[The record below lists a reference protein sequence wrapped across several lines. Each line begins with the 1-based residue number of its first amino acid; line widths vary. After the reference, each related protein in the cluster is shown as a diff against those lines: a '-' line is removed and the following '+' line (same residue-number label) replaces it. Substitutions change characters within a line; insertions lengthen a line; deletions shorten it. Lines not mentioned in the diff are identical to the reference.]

1 MLIEYQTRLNELREE
16 RNLFQKDVAKL
27 LNTSRTNYSTWEL
40 NTKFIPLKHLNNYC
54 NIFNVSMDYVFYL
67 SNSRGNTINKT
78 YKLNKKIIAEN
89 LKKFMSDRNIT
100 QVELAKVLNTT
111 QSTISSYVNGK
122 TLIITSFLYQIA
134 KEYNISMDEICNR
147 NN

>member
-100 QVELAKVLNTT
+100 QVELAKLLNTT

-134 KEYNISMDEICNR
+134 KEYNLSMDEMCNR
-147 NN
+147 K

>member
-1 MLIEYQTRLNELREE
+1 MIIEYQTRLNELREE

-27 LNTSRTNYSTWEL
+27 LNTSRSNYSTWEL

-89 LKKFMSDRNIT
+89 LKKFISERNIT
-100 QVELAKVLNTT
+100 QVELAKLLNTT

-134 KEYNISMDEICNR
+134 KEYNLSMDEICNR
-147 NN
+147 K

>member
-1 MLIEYQTRLNELREE
+1 MIIEYQTRLNELREE

-27 LNTSRTNYSTWEL
+27 LNTSRSNYSTWEL

-89 LKKFMSDRNIT
+89 LKKFISERNIT
-100 QVELAKVLNTT
+100 QVELAKLLNTT

-134 KEYNISMDEICNR
+134 KEYNLSMDEMCNR
-147 NN
+147 K

>member
-1 MLIEYQTRLNELREE
+1 MIIEYQTRLNELREE
-16 RNLFQKDVAKL
+16 RNLLQKDVAKL
-27 LNTSRTNYSTWEL
+27 LNTSRSNYSTWEL

-147 NN
+147 K

>member
-1 MLIEYQTRLNELREE
+1 MIIEYQTRLNELREE

-27 LNTSRTNYSTWEL
+27 LNTSRSNYSTWEL

-89 LKKFMSDRNIT
+89 LKKFISERNIT
-100 QVELAKVLNTT
+100 QVELAKLLNTT
-111 QSTISSYVNGK
+111 QSTISSYINGK

-134 KEYNISMDEICNR
+134 KEYNLSMDEMCNR
-147 NN
+147 K

>member
-1 MLIEYQTRLNELREE
+1 MIIEYQTRLNELREE

-27 LNTSRTNYSTWEL
+27 LNTSRSNYSTWEL

-89 LKKFMSDRNIT
+89 LKKFISERNIT
-100 QVELAKVLNTT
+100 QVELAKLLNTT
-111 QSTISSYVNGK
+111 QSTISSYINGK

-134 KEYNISMDEICNR
+134 KEYNLSMDEICNR
-147 NN
+147 K

>member
-1 MLIEYQTRLNELREE
+1 MIIEYQTRLNELREE
-16 RNLFQKDVAKL
+16 RNLLQKDVAKL
-27 LNTSRTNYSTWEL
+27 LNTSRSNYSTWEL

-67 SNSRGNTINKT
+67 SKSRGNTINKT

-134 KEYNISMDEICNR
+134 KEYNVSMDEICNR
-147 NN
+147 K

>member
-1 MLIEYQTRLNELREE
+1 MIIEYQTRLNELREE

-27 LNTSRTNYSTWEL
+27 LNTSRSNYSTWEL

-89 LKKFMSDRNIT
+89 LKKFMSERNIT
-100 QVELAKVLNTT
+100 QVELAKLLNTT

-134 KEYNISMDEICNR
+134 KEYNLSMDEMCNR
-147 NN
+147 K